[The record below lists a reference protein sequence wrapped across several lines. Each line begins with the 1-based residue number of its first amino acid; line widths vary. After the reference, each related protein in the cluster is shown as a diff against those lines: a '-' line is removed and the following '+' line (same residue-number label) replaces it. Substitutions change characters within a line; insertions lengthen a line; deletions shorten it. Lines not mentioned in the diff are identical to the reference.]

1 MIVVK
6 NMEMPSDCME
16 CMFCNHLKINDY
28 GSYGDCAILGDRERM
43 NLLLHQKHSD
53 CPLVEIITCKDC
65 KHCDF
70 DNSDQTFFCNA
81 YGNLICPSHF
91 CAESEVRNE

>member
-1 MIVVK
+1 MIAVK
-6 NMEMPSDCME
+6 NMKMPSCCAE
-16 CMFCNHLKINDY
+16 CPMYQSEDSDYCNITGEWITGEEMKRHK
-28 GSYGDCAILGDRERM
+28 
-43 NLLLHQKHSD
+43 D

-91 CAESEVRNE
+91 CAESEEKNE